1 MWASAG
7 GDRGARGARPLAS
20 AGTFGAPPALV
31 RQRSEIMDAFAY
43 RLLAT
48 AVPLALLAALAA
60 RVAYVVARRRPDARP
75 DAPRRAATRALL
87 AAYVFGLA
95 WWTIAL
101 ANPNQDGAR
110 HANLTPFREIA
121 RSLTNSEPGYG
132 LLNFWGNIVAFV
144 PVGVLALLA
153 MRRDRRGRWL
163 VALAGGTALSAVLE
177 VAQYGVGR
185 SLDIDD
191 VILNAIGVGLGVALA
206 FVAPACRG
214 VGQRISPRAR
224 CDEYHA

>member
-1 MWASAG
+1 
-7 GDRGARGARPLAS
+7 
-20 AGTFGAPPALV
+20 
-31 RQRSEIMDAFAY
+31 MDAFAY

-75 DAPRRAATRALL
+75 GSARRAATRALL
-87 AAYVFGLA
+87 AAYAIGLG
-95 WWTIAL
+95 WWTIVI
-101 ANPNQDGAR
+101 ANPNQDGSR

-153 MRRDRRGRWL
+153 LLGSRRQATL
-163 VALAGGTALSAVLE
+163 VALAGGTALSAILE
-177 VAQYGVGR
+177 ISQYGVGR
-185 SLDIDD
+185 SADVDD

-214 VGQRISPRAR
+214 VERRDSRRAR